1 MANEEY
7 KDFERINDPL
17 YNIIDDDWIGAAFL
31 VDPIDLPPID
41 RLNRFWSTANLK
53 FTGSG
58 IGENIAMNP
67 PPQPCR
73 LSDPRVGTRRAGGQ
87 RVTLAPNTQMG
98 MGPWYSEKI
107 DDNSDLLFLQFG
119 IPEFNS
125 LVSFWSRA
133 ADYAKAVIVNTG
145 RSPISYEIG
154 SVIGGAAMFIA
165 FPLVS
170 TLVYGVKTLSR
181 LISNTNPFAYY
192 YLKPT
197 MVDFWKSASILSTSF
212 VVEGG
217 ISHPI
222 FANDNTVADRI
233 GVPVSLDT
241 SDMEEFKKLMPRMFT
256 ENGNVD
262 LMHLVGRAQAI
273 ANMQLRVEREM
284 FDEQGVLSTTDFM
297 GYIQE
302 NTSLKRKGETSTGI
316 LSALNEMLSLA
327 KLPDDIRKH
336 PDIEATNTIA
346 KLEKEQLK
354 DSGDKLYGYEDPLT
368 VNDIGDSPITNDK
381 DISNI
386 KKDGFA
392 ARVTD
397 YAKEWTE
404 GFKSSF
410 DAGVRGGGAYLVL
423 RVDHVGSLSD
433 SGDNSTTEIQS
444 GEWFKNISGAS
455 KQLSYSMSGGNI
467 FANEAKILG
476 YVKDFAVGVLD
487 KVTFGLASGIAPM
500 LAGGGNVLMP
510 KMYDDSSFT
519 PATTSFTIQ
528 CLAPSSDVISKLI
541 HEWLVMSAVMAGA
554 LPREIGGAA
563 YASPYLCSAFMKGKV
578 NIPLGIIRS
587 FTFTRG
593 TANLAYDKL
602 GRAMGVDI
610 TIEIEDLSP
619 QMVAPVSSSYIS
631 SIFNSLDD
639 FSAVNRYISTVCARD
654 LWTNK
659 WSIPRA
665 KMKLSKALLLMDS
678 ATSSAYSGMAA
689 GSFLNPLLG
698 GMLYENNLTL
708 LQTNQ
713 R

>member
-1 MANEEY
+1 MADEEY
-7 KDFERINDPL
+7 TDFERINDPL

-31 VDPIDLPPID
+31 IDPIDLPPID
-41 RLNRFWSTANLK
+41 RLNRFWSGANLK

-73 LSDPRVGTRRAGGQ
+73 LSDPRVGSRRAGGQ
-87 RVTLAPNTQMG
+87 RVTLGVSTQMG
-98 MGPWYSEKI
+98 MGPWYSKTI

-170 TLVYGVKTLSR
+170 TLVYGVRMLTR
-181 LISNTNPFAYY
+181 LMSSVNPFAYY

-197 MVDFWKSASILSTSF
+197 MVDFWKSASILATSF
-212 VVEGG
+212 AVEGG
-217 ISHPI
+217 ILHPM
-222 FANDNTVADRI
+222 FMNDNTTADRI

-241 SDMEEFKKLMPRMFT
+241 SDLEQFEKLMPKMFT
-256 ENGNVD
+256 PNGNID

-273 ANMQLRVEREM
+273 ANMQLRVEREK
-284 FDEQGVLSTTDFM
+284 FEENGLLSTTDFM
-297 GYIQE
+297 GYIKEQ
-302 NTSLKRKGETSTGI
+302 TSLKRKGETSTGI
-316 LSALNEMLSLA
+316 FSALNEMLSLM
-327 KLPDDIRKH
+327 KLPDEVRKH
-336 PDIEATNTIA
+336 PDIETSNTIE
-346 KLEKEQLK
+346 KLEKVQLA
-354 DSGDKLYGYEDPLT
+354 DDGNMLYGYQDPDL
-368 VNDIGDSPITNDK
+368 VNDQGDSPLTTRE
-381 DISNI
+381 DISNV

-397 YAKEWTE
+397 YSKKWIN
-404 GFKSSF
+404 GFKNSF
-410 DAGVRGGGAYLVL
+410 DASVRGGGAYLVL
-423 RVDHVGSLSD
+423 RVDHVSGLSD

-455 KQLSYSMSGGNI
+455 KQLSYSMSGGNV
-467 FANEAKILG
+467 FANEGKILG
-476 YVKDFAVGVLD
+476 YVKDLLVGVVD

-541 HEWLVMSAVMAGA
+541 HEWLVLAAVMAGT

-578 NIPLGIIRS
+578 NIPTGIIRS
-587 FTFTRG
+587 FTISRG

-602 GRAMGVDI
+602 GRAMGFDI
-610 TIEIEDLSP
+610 TIDIEDLSP
-619 QMVAPVSSSYIS
+619 QIVAPVSSSYIS

-639 FSAVNRYISTVCARD
+639 FSAVNRYISTICARD
-654 LWTNK
+654 LHTNK

-665 KMKLSKALLLMDS
+665 KMKLSKALLLSDS

>member
-1 MANEEY
+1 MDNEEY

-17 YNIIDDDWIGAAFL
+17 YNIIDADWIGAAFL

-41 RLNRFWSTANLK
+41 KLNRFWSTANLK

-58 IGENIAMNP
+58 IGENLAINP

-73 LSDPRVGTRRAGGQ
+73 LSDPRVGARRSGGQ

-98 MGPWYSEKI
+98 MGPWYSTVI
-107 DDNSDLLFLQFG
+107 DDNSDLLYLQFG

-145 RSPISYEIG
+145 RSPISYQIG

-170 TLVYGVKTLSR
+170 TLVYGVKTLTR

-197 MVDFWKSASILSTSF
+197 MVDFWKSASILATSF
-212 VVEGG
+212 AVEGG
-217 ISHPI
+217 ISHPM

-241 SDMEEFKKLMPRMFT
+241 SDMEEFKKLMPNMFT
-256 ENGNVD
+256 PNGNID
-262 LMHLVGRAQAI
+262 LMHLVCRAQAI
-273 ANMQLRVEREM
+273 ANMQLRIEREM
-284 FDEQGVLSTTDFM
+284 FDDQGLLSTTDFL

-302 NTSLKRKGETSTGI
+302 NTSLKRKDETSTGI
-316 LSALNEMLSLA
+316 LSALNEMLSLM
-327 KLPDDIRKH
+327 KLPDNVRKH
-336 PDIEATNTIA
+336 PDIEANNTIE
-346 KLEKEQLK
+346 KLEKSQMK
-354 DSGDKLYGYEDPLT
+354 DGGDLLYGYQKPLE
-368 VNDIGDSPITNDK
+368 VNDLGDSPITTDK
-381 DISNI
+381 DISNV
-386 KKDGFA
+386 KKDGFV
-392 ARVTD
+392 ARTTD
-397 YAKEWTE
+397 YAKKWTE

-410 DAGVRGGGAYLVL
+410 DAAVRGGGQYLVL

-455 KQLSYSMSGGNI
+455 KQLSYSMSGGNV
-467 FANEAKILG
+467 FANEQKILG
-476 YVKDFAVGVLD
+476 YVKDFVVGALD
-487 KVTFGLASGIAPM
+487 KVTFGLVSGIAPM
-500 LAGGGNVLMP
+500 LAGGGNILMP

-528 CLAPSSDVISKLI
+528 CLAPSSDVISKMI
-541 HEWLVMSAVMAGA
+541 HEWLVLAAIMAGA

-563 YASPYLCSAFMKGKV
+563 YASPFLCSAFMKGKV
-578 NIPLGIIRS
+578 NMPLCIIRS
-587 FTFTRG
+587 FTITRA

-602 GRAMGVDI
+602 HRAMGFDI
-610 TIEIEDLSP
+610 TIDLEDLSP
-619 QMVAPVSSSYIS
+619 QLVAPVSSSYIS
-631 SIFNSLDD
+631 SIFSSLDD
-639 FSAVNRYISTVCARD
+639 FGAANRYISTICARD
-654 LWTNK
+654 LLTNK

-665 KMKLSKALLLMDS
+665 KMKLSRALLLADS
-678 ATSSAYSGMAA
+678 ATSSSYSAMAA

-698 GMLYENNLTL
+698 GMLYGNNLTL

>member
-1 MANEEY
+1 MAEEEY

-17 YNIIDDDWIGAAFL
+17 YGIIDSDWIGAAFL
-31 VDPIDLPPID
+31 VDPIDLAPID

-53 FTGSG
+53 FTDSS
-58 IGENIAMNP
+58 IGGNIAMNP

-73 LSDPRVGTRRAGGQ
+73 LSDPRVGQRRTGGQ
-87 RVTLAPNTQMG
+87 RVTLGVNTQMG

-107 DDNSDLLFLQFG
+107 DDNSDLLYLQFG

-145 RSPISYEIG
+145 RSPISYQIG
-154 SVIGGAAMFIA
+154 SVVGGAAMFIA

-170 TLVYGVKTLSR
+170 TLVYGIKTLSR

-197 MVDFWKSASILSTSF
+197 MVDFWKSASILATSF
-212 VVEGG
+212 AVEGG
-217 ISHPI
+217 VLHPM
-222 FANDNTVADRI
+222 FMNDNTTADRI

-241 SDMEEFKKLMPRMFT
+241 SDMEEFRKIMPNMFT
-256 ENGNVD
+256 PNGNID

-273 ANMQLRVEREM
+273 ANMQMRIEREK
-284 FDEQGVLSTTDFM
+284 FDEQGLLSTTDFM

-302 NTSLKRKGETSTGI
+302 STSLKRKGETATGI
-316 LSALNEMLSLA
+316 LSALNEMLSLME
-327 KLPDDIRKH
+327 LPDSVRKH
-336 PDIEATNTIA
+336 PDIEKNNTIE
-346 KLEKEQLK
+346 KLEKTQLENG
-354 DSGDKLYGYEDPLT
+354 GDMLYGYQDPLV
-368 VNDIGDSPITNDK
+368 VNDVGDSPLTNEK
-381 DISNI
+381 EISNV
-386 KKDGFA
+386 KKDGFV

-397 YAKEWTE
+397 FTKNWTE
-404 GFKSSF
+404 GFKSSY
-410 DAGVRGGGAYLVL
+410 DAAIRGGGQYLVL

-467 FANEAKILG
+467 FANEAQIMG

-541 HEWLVMSAVMAGA
+541 HEWLVMAAIMAGA
-554 LPREIGGAA
+554 FPREIGGAA
-563 YASPYLCSAFMKGKV
+563 YGSPYLCSAFMKGKL

-602 GRAMGVDI
+602 NRAMGFDI

-639 FSAVNRYISTVCARD
+639 FSAANRYISTICARD
-654 LWTNK
+654 LLTNK

-678 ATSSAYSGMAA
+678 ATSSAYSAMAA

-713 R
+713 Y